1 MAFARPVLHSLVMPK
16 GRILIVDDEAIVAE
30 TLSEMLEGWGYETA
44 VASDGQAGLAVVE
57 EFYPSVVVSDVYMPN
72 LDGFGLLRGVRELH
86 PETAVI
92 LLTGQGTVEMA
103 LRAIQEEGAFHYFEK
118 PIDFSKLRF
127 VVERAVEFAEARRE
141 NVALR
146 RQLRDRGAFGELV
159 GTSDPMRQIYALI
172 EQVAPS
178 SASVLITGES
188 GTGKELVART
198 IHNLSPRKNSGFVA
212 INCSAIPETLMES
225 ELFGHERGAF
235 TGAATR
241 RLGCFEIANG
251 GTLLLDEI
259 SEMPVSL
266 QAKLL
271 RVLEDRKIRRLGG
284 THEVSVD
291 VRVLAAT
298 NRDPAEAVEE
308 GTFRED
314 LLYRLNVI
322 SIDLPPLRQRK
333 DDIPLL
339 SQHLVAQLAERHA
352 RPARFLSAAAV
363 EALQSHNWPGNVREL
378 RNIIER
384 AVIICSGETIERHH
398 LAPYPLE
405 QRKQARSEDTV
416 MLPVGT
422 PIEEVERRMILRTLQ
437 KTENNKTRAAE
448 LLQISLKTLHN
459 KLRLYREQG
468 HIPSNERHGGEA

>member
-1 MAFARPVLHSLVMPK
+1 MPK

-30 TLSEMLEGWGYETA
+30 TLSEMLQGWGYETA
-44 VASDGQAGLAVVE
+44 VASDGRAGLAAVE

-103 LRAIQEEGAFHYFEK
+103 VRAIQEEGAFHYFEK
-118 PIDFSKLRF
+118 PIDFTKLRF

-141 NVALR
+141 NVTLR

-241 RLGCFEIANG
+241 RLGCFELANG

-284 THEVSVD
+284 TGETPVD

-308 GTFRED
+308 GSFRED

-322 SIDLPPLRQRK
+322 AIDLPPLRQRK

-339 SQHLVAQLAERHA
+339 AQHLATQLAERHA
-352 RPARFLSAAAV
+352 RPARFLSAEAV
-363 EALQSHNWPGNVREL
+363 EALQSHTWPGNVREL
-378 RNIIER
+378 RNVIER
-384 AVIICSGETIERHH
+384 AVIICSGEAVERHH

-405 QRKQARSEDTV
+405 QRKHARSEDTV

-459 KLRLYREQG
+459 KLRLYRGQG
-468 HIPSNERHGGEA
+468 HIPSNERHGGEG

>member
-1 MAFARPVLHSLVMPK
+1 MPK

-30 TLSEMLEGWGYETA
+30 TISEMLEGWGYETA
-44 VASDGQAGLAVVE
+44 VASDGRAGLAAVE

-118 PIDFSKLRF
+118 PIDFAKLRF

-284 THEVSVD
+284 THEVPVD

-308 GTFRED
+308 GSFRED

-322 SIDLPPLRQRK
+322 AIDLPPLRLRK

-352 RPARFLSAAAV
+352 RPARFLSADAV
-363 EALQSHNWPGNVREL
+363 EALQSHTWPGNVREL
-378 RNIIER
+378 RNVIER

-405 QRKQARSEDTV
+405 QRKQVRSEDTV

-437 KTENNKTRAAE
+437 KTDNNKTRAAE

-459 KLRLYREQG
+459 KLKLYREQG
-468 HIPSNERHGGEA
+468 HIPPNDRQGGEA